1 MGGIMKETKEIN
13 FNISSG
19 LYARIKQYSIDH
31 KVPIENVIQMA
42 LTEFFNIGQLL
53 EGEKVRKEVWDIID
67 MPDDD
72 C

>member
-1 MGGIMKETKEIN
+1 MKETKEIN
-13 FNISSG
+13 FNISSD
-19 LYARIKQYSIDH
+19 LYAKIKQYSIDH

-42 LTEFFNIGQLL
+42 LTKFFDIVPLL
-53 EGEKVRKEVWDIID
+53 EGEKGRKEVWDIID